1 VYLGVPHAFNEI
13 GLIPNKKKTPKT
25 YEAIVD
31 RIRCEIQARI
41 MVKGRFKVSVVN
53 EELSRMAYT

>member
-1 VYLGVPHAFNEI
+1 M
-13 GLIPNKKKTPKT
+13 
-25 YEAIVD
+25 D

-41 MVKGRFKVSVVN
+41 MAKGRFKVSVVN